1 VSDDRYFEPDVE
13 LMPRADIE
21 ALQEERILELVPY
34 AYERSAL
41 YRTVWDEAGVHPRDI
56 KSMADF
62 NERIPVINKDVVRA
76 FRDKHDDP
84 YGGLLCVEPSE
95 LTAIMSSSG
104 TTGDATFFPE
114 RFDTWAPLATSY
126 VRDYWETGLRPGDHT
141 LPPSVTFRGSGYHT
155 DRLAGTIPLAFNTWI
170 GNWEGLFEVIA
181 RYQVRYCQWLGPV
194 VAEIDRLG
202 SKYDLREVFAPLKA
216 ASFAGE
222 PLGARTKAK
231 IRDEWGVE
239 LFMWTSAADTGS
251 SWECGE
257 HDGYHLW
264 EDHAVFEALDPLSR
278 QAVPEGD
285 IGELVATD
293 IDNLVAPLI
302 RYGSED
308 LVRLSYQTCGCG
320 RTHAR
325 QWPTGRAGDLTVV
338 QGVGVMPMEVWSV
351 IEQQDE
357 TSAAIFQII
366 RPAREVDRLR
376 IRVGYDEPGTTDVGE
391 LRERLE
397 QSLLETIGVRPELEL
412 VPEGEIIARS
422 SSAAKIPRVAK
433 S

>member
-41 YRTVWDEAGVHPRDI
+41 YRKVWDEAGVHPRDI

-62 NERIPVINKDVVRA
+62 TERIPVINKDTVRE
-76 FRDKHDDP
+76 FRDRYDDP

-104 TTGDATFFPE
+104 TTGDATLFAE
-114 RFDTWAPLATSY
+114 KFDRWAPLGASNA
-126 VRDYWETGLRPGDHT
+126 RDYWELGLRPGDHT
-141 LPPSVTFRGSGYHT
+141 LPPSVTFRGAGHSAE
-155 DRLAGTIPLAFNTWI
+155 RVIGTIPLSFNTWI
-170 GNWEGLFEVIA
+170 GNWEGLFDVIA
-181 RYQVRYCQWLGPV
+181 RYEVRYCQWLGPV

-222 PLGARTKAK
+222 PLGARVKAK
-231 IRDEWGVE
+231 IRDVWGVE

-251 SWECGE
+251 SWECRE

-264 EDHAVFEALDPLSR
+264 EDHAVIEALDPETR
-278 QAVPEGD
+278 QPVAEGA

-293 IDNLVAPLI
+293 IDNIAAPLI
-302 RYGSED
+302 RYGSDD
-308 LVRLSYQTCGCG
+308 LVRLSRQTCGCG
-320 RTHAR
+320 RTHTR
-325 QWPTGRAGDLTVV
+325 QWPTGRSSDLTIVD
-338 QGVGVMPMEVWSV
+338 GHGVMPMEVWAV
-351 IEQQDE
+351 IEQYDE
-357 TSAAIFQII
+357 TSAALFQII
-366 RPAREVDRLR
+366 RPEPVLDRLR
-376 IRVGYDEPGTTDVGE
+376 IRVGYDEPSTADVAE

-397 QSLLETIGVRPELEL
+397 QHLLEVVGVRPELDM